1 MSSTHEQVYV
11 DVQEHYVDAARTAGS
26 GEMACCGS
34 SVSAFG
40 ADNDDDIRVLRPSH
54 RRNRS
59 RLSSLTCDTAPD
71 ADRAQSVTNIVCAG
85 NLDTAVEHFR
95 RRLGRRLVVI
105 DRRLLRRSSS
115 IRAA

>member
-1 MSSTHEQVYV
+1 MSSAHEQVYV

-59 RLSSLTCDTAPD
+59 RLSSLTAIRLRTQIAPRVSRTSSAPATSTPPSSTSAD
-71 ADRAQSVTNIVCAG
+71 ASVVA
-85 NLDTAVEHFR
+85 
-95 RRLGRRLVVI
+95 
-105 DRRLLRRSSS
+105 SW
-115 IRAA
+115 